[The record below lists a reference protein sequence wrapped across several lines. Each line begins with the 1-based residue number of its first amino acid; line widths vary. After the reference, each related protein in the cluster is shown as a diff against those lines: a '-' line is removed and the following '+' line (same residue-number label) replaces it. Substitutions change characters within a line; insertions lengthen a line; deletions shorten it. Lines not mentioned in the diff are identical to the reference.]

1 MLVYKSEP
9 RVRRVVPSLDGDNPE
24 SDGNGGT
31 ELDDSINSSTMSKNI
46 NSDKMSTDA
55 SVQTKSAHKKK
66 SRSKPKGLT
75 IDIPSTNVTDK
86 SQMSTVDEQTD
97 EVDFHEYVNLVDCQR
112 YREEMSRSTN
122 VIGSNPV
129 LHFPNVIGYAS
140 TQHILALYGNPR
152 TPLLPDHYGQQQHG
166 VAGGNGTPHQP
177 LQSKLSGLLSPTER
191 YTKTLSNGD
200 LRGNHHHHIV
210 SSTQNLVPKFGSHHH
225 QHAFR
230 NHHQVRNKSINDVT
244 L

>member
-1 MLVYKSEP
+1 MFENHGLLKNCEMNTSSSILFHLFLGNLLVYKSEP

-24 SDGNGGT
+24 SDGLDGGT
-31 ELDDSINSSTMSKNI
+31 ELDDSINSSTMSKNNN
-46 NSDKMSTDA
+46 NSDNMSNDV
-55 SVQTKSAHKKK
+55 SVQTKSSHKKK

-75 IDIPSTNVTDK
+75 IDIPSTNDK
-86 SQMSTVDEQTD
+86 SQMSTLDEQTD
-97 EVDFHEYVNLVDCQR
+97 EIDFHEYVNLVDCQR

-152 TPLLPDHYGQQQHG
+152 TPLLPDHYAQQQ
-166 VAGGNGTPHQP
+166 VP
-177 LQSKLSGLLSPTER
+177 
-191 YTKTLSNGD
+191 
-200 LRGNHHHHIV
+200 I
-210 SSTQNLVPKFGSHHH
+210 SSTFYARIFLMKVVSA
-225 QHAFR
+225 AF
-230 NHHQVRNKSINDVT
+230 